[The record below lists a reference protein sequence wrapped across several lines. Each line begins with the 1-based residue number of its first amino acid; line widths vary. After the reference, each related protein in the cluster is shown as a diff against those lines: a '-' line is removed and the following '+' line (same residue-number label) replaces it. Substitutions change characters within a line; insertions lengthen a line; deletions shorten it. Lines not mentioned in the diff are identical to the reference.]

1 MGRIREMSVKSRT
14 SDSNESFLWSFPEF
28 SPGSSACGIE
38 FFVADAGFGEAELE
52 IENLKFGIYDGTVAI
67 TSYEAG
73 RNERFLIFNF
83 QFSIMP

>member
-1 MGRIREMSVKSRT
+1 MW
-14 SDSNESFLWSFPEF
+14 N
-28 SPGSSACGIE
+28 E
-38 FFVADAGFGEAELE
+38 FFVADAGFGEAELK

-67 TSYEAG
+67 MSYEAG